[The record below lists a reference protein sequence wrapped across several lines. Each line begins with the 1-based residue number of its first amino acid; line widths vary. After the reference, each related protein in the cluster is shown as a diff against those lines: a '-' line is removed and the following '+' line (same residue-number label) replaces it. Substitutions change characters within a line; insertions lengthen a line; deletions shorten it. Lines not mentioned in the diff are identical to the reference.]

1 MNIAICDDETVFI
14 RQLHRK
20 ISEMKIPDCHV
31 YEFTSGRDLLN
42 NTVEGK
48 FEIIILDVEMPEMN
62 GLSVAEI
69 IRRTDKNVIIS
80 FLTNYAEFAVQGYAV
95 DAFRY
100 ILKTQPDYILKQ
112 QLESIFEECRQR
124 FKTYHFSNRNMSFT
138 FKLEDIICFEV
149 HGRIVTLSTKKGAIE
164 YYGDFSAICE
174 ELIPYNF
181 AVTNKGILIN
191 LEHIHKILKNDVH
204 MTSGLVIPMGRGYK
218 DELIDRYTNYKTRR

>member
-1 MNIAICDDETVFI
+1 
-14 RQLHRK
+14 
-20 ISEMKIPDCHV
+20 
-31 YEFTSGRDLLN
+31 
-42 NTVEGK
+42 
-48 FEIIILDVEMPEMN
+48 
-62 GLSVAEI
+62 
-69 IRRTDKNVIIS
+69 
-80 FLTNYAEFAVQGYAV
+80 
-95 DAFRY
+95 
-100 ILKTQPDYILKQ
+100 
-112 QLESIFEECRQR
+112 
-124 FKTYHFSNRNMSFT
+124 MSFT
-138 FKLEDIICFEV
+138 FNLDDIICFEV

>member
-20 ISEMKIPDCHV
+20 ISEMKIPDCHIH
-31 YEFTSGRDLLN
+31 EFTSGRDLLN
-42 NTVEGK
+42 NTVAGK

-124 FKTYHFSNRNMSFT
+124 FKTYSFSNRNMSFT
-138 FKLEDIICFEV
+138 FNLDDIICFEV

-174 ELIPYNF
+174 EL
-181 AVTNKGILIN
+181 
-191 LEHIHKILKNDVH
+191 
-204 MTSGLVIPMGRGYK
+204 
-218 DELIDRYTNYKTRR
+218 